1 MSKRFRY
8 CKNLRKRIG
17 NRVKFT
23 FRLYKIGIHLGQK
36 QEKSDRKN
44 YLKAKS
50 VLCQGRKS
58 VVIGNTLYCWEKDK
72 KSIVALVP
80 NPDGIRRAIEMIKT
94 KENENGNRI

>member
-8 CKNLRKRIG
+8 CKNLRKKIG

-50 VLCQGRKS
+50 MLGQGRKS
-58 VVIGNTLYCWEKDK
+58 VVVGNTLYYWEEDN
-72 KSIVALVP
+72 KSIVALE
-80 NPDGIRRAIEMIKT
+80 PDFDMTRRVFEIIK
-94 KENENGNRI
+94 NEEKNNG

>member
-17 NRVKFT
+17 KREKFT
-23 FRLYKIGIHLGQK
+23 FGLYKKGVHLGQK
-36 QEKSDRKN
+36 QEKSERKD

-50 VLCQGRKS
+50 MLSQGKKS

-72 KSIVALVP
+72 KSIAALT
-80 NPDGIRRAIEMIKT
+80 PDFDMTRKVFEMIK
-94 KENENGNRI
+94 NGEKV

>member
-23 FRLYKIGIHLGQK
+23 FGLYKKGIHLGQK
-36 QEKSDRKN
+36 QEKSDRKD

-50 VLCQGRKS
+50 MLSQGRKS
-58 VVIGNTLYCWEKDK
+58 VVIGNTLYYWEKVK
-72 KSIVALVP
+72 KSTAALT
-80 NPDGIRRAIEMIKT
+80 PDFDMTRRVFEMIK
-94 KENENGNRI
+94 KEEEVCR

>member
-72 KSIVALVP
+72 KSIAALT
-80 NPDGIRRAIEMIKT
+80 PDFDMTRRVFEMIK
-94 KENENGNRI
+94 KEEEVCR

>member
-17 NRVKFT
+17 KREKFT
-23 FRLYKIGIHLGQK
+23 FGIYKKGVNLGQK
-36 QEKSDRKN
+36 QEKSERKD

-50 VLCQGRKS
+50 MLSQGKKS

-72 KSIVALVP
+72 KSIAALT
-80 NPDGIRRAIEMIKT
+80 PDFDMTRKVFEMIK
-94 KENENGNRI
+94 NGEEV

>member
-17 NRVKFT
+17 KREKFT
-23 FRLYKIGIHLGQK
+23 FGLYKKGVHLGQK
-36 QEKSDRKN
+36 QEKSERKD

-50 VLCQGRKS
+50 MLSQGKKS

-72 KSIVALVP
+72 KSIAALT
-80 NPDGIRRAIEMIKT
+80 PDFDMTRRVFEMIK
-94 KENENGNRI
+94 NGDV

>member
-23 FRLYKIGIHLGQK
+23 FRLYKIGVHLGQK
-36 QEKSDRKN
+36 QEKSNRKD

-50 VLCQGRKS
+50 MLSQGRKS
-58 VVIGNTLYCWEKDK
+58 VVIGNTLYYWEKVK
-72 KSIVALVP
+72 KSIAALT
-80 NPDGIRRAIEMIKT
+80 PDFDMTRRVFEMIK
-94 KENENGNRI
+94 NGDV

>member
-17 NRVKFT
+17 NRAKFT

-36 QEKSDRKN
+36 QEKSDRKDC
-44 YLKAKS
+44 LKAKAMLS
-50 VLCQGRKS
+50 QGKKS

-72 KSIVALVP
+72 KSIAALT
-80 NPDGIRRAIEMIKT
+80 PDFDMTRRVFEMIK
-94 KENENGNRI
+94 KEEEE

>member
-17 NRVKFT
+17 KREKFT
-23 FRLYKIGIHLGQK
+23 FGLYKKGVHLGQK
-36 QEKSDRKN
+36 QEKSERKD

-50 VLCQGRKS
+50 MLCQGRKS

-72 KSIVALVP
+72 KSIAALT
-80 NPDGIRRAIEMIKT
+80 PDFDMTRKVFEMIK
-94 KENENGNRI
+94 NGDV

>member
-17 NRVKFT
+17 KREKFT
-23 FRLYKIGIHLGQK
+23 FGLYKKGVHLGQK
-36 QEKSDRKN
+36 QEKSERKD

-50 VLCQGRKS
+50 MLSQGKKS

-72 KSIVALVP
+72 KSIAALT
-80 NPDGIRRAIEMIKT
+80 PDFDMTRKVFEMIK
-94 KENENGNRI
+94 NGEEV